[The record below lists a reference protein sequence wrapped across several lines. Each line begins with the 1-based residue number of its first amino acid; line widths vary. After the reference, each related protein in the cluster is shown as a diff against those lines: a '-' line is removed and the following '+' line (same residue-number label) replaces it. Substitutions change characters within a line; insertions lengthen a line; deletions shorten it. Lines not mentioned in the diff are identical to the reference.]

1 MLLRTHKCSTIT
13 AKTCWK
19 KALSSEKKKIIKC
32 SLQLV
37 VKLETLQHGLLLNM
51 YNPISLLYWPYVNF
65 YQTYITTEAGQQI
78 KGKGE
83 IIIHIQLHT
92 HYVGKLSGKTLALH
106 KEGEDK
112 YVKSGVRSMWL
123 ATHKHSV

>member
-19 KALSSEKKKIIKC
+19 KALNSEKKILIKC

-83 IIIHIQLHT
+83 INNYTHT
-92 HYVGKLSGKTLALH
+92 VTHTLRRQVEWQNISTA
-106 KEGEDK
+106 
-112 YVKSGVRSMWL
+112 
-123 ATHKHSV
+123 